1 MYRVIAYLLPTQYY
15 YRNYCT
21 RFICVG
27 IPIVSYNTV
36 AGTTMADQACY
47 CFAAQNRSP
56 ASYKADYVYIGVI
69 EVSKAKLC
77 ALNRIFPLK
86 LSALHWAEFS
96 QNYLRTPYIVSG
108 SSCANFSIP
117 AIFVVVP
124 DTTGADMPLKIEWK
138 PLLYARSQRAPA
150 VIILVRKWRGRRFI
164 SGIIRAAALRAECEV
179 RLQSVLFIRF
189 NAVSQSGFGLSASTL
204 FRIFARTWL
213 VLQMTC
219 G

>member
-1 MYRVIAYLLPTQYY
+1 MP
-15 YRNYCT
+15 
-21 RFICVG
+21 
-27 IPIVSYNTV
+27 
-36 AGTTMADQACY
+36 
-47 CFAAQNRSP
+47 
-56 ASYKADYVYIGVI
+56 
-69 EVSKAKLC
+69 
-77 ALNRIFPLK
+77 PLK
-86 LSALHWAEFS
+86 LSGLHRAEWLLGAFS
-96 QNYLRTPYIVSG
+96 KLPTPYIVSG

-189 NAVSQSGFGLSASTL
+189 NAVSQSGFGLSVSTL
-204 FRIFARTWL
+204 FRIFPRTWL
-213 VLQMTC
+213 VLRTTC
-219 G
+219 GFYFF